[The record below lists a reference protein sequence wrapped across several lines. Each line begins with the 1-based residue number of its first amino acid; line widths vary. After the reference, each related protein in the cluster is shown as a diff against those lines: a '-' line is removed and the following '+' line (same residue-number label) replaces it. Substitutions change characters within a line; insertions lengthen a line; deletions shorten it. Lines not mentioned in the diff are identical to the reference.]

1 MILGFFMWCFTI
13 GTGLFWM
20 GLDYGMYWLMQ
31 LIRSEGRLVIKDPSE
46 YILTTEI

>member
-20 GLDYGMYWLMQ
+20 GLDYGMYWLLQ
-31 LIRSEGRLVIKDPSE
+31 LIRSKGRLVIKDPSE
-46 YILTTEI
+46 YIFAVY